1 MVSCVRCGKPM
12 REPYVVTSTGPVGP
26 KCAAALGL
34 RRPALKKDG
43 TVRVRPMRM
52 FSVQRTK
59 ADPNQL
65 DLLAELEAATA

>member
-34 RRPALKKDG
+34 QRASLKKDG

-52 FSVQRTK
+52 FSAPRVK

-65 DLLAELEAATA
+65 DLLADLEAAAA